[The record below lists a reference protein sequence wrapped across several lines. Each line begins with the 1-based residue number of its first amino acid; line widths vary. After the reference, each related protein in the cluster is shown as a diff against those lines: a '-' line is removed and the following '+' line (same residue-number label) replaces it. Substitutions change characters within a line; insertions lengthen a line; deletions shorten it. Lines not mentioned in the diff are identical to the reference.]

1 MALDLITSYYYISL
15 TDAAKKICTTTTL
28 FGKYEYNSL
37 PMGVFIAPYI
47 FQDQMSAI
55 MYDLE
60 FVRVY
65 TNHFLTITSRSF
77 KEHLSNVE
85 EVMKRLQLSGIKCK
99 IEKCKF
105 LVPKVEYL
113 GYIIK

>member
-15 TDAAKKICTTTTL
+15 TDEAKKICTTTTP

-99 IEKCKF
+99 ILKMQVFSAEDRI
-105 LVPKVEYL
+105 L
-113 GYIIK
+113 GIHY